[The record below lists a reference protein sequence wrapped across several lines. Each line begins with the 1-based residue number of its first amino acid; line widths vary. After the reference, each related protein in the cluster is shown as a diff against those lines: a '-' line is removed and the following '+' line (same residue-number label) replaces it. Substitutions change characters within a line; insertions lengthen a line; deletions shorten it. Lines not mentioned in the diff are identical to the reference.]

1 PHAVLA
7 LGPFHFEFLFALKR
21 GPGVIR
27 HNGNSAESLHSYGRF
42 PGVNGDC
49 LLDPANSE
57 SGGIVDTLDCSTV
70 NRRMSYGG
78 EKHSIHAHVLAVDRF
93 ADGHIP
99 QVVTWCGFANEFPV
113 GAIFELEFFFPRNW
127 QFGRRAR
134 KFSVT
139 QFFSA
144 GLVNDGARF
153 GDALALRYIPG
164 FSGGAHQHQAGTG
177 ARFPQGIEETL
188 YGVRAV
194 GVLIAI

>member
-1 PHAVLA
+1 MNFQSVRSLSLSSSF
-7 LGPFHFEFLFALKR
+7 LG
-21 GPGVIR
+21 
-27 HNGNSAESLHSYGRF
+27 
-42 PGVNGDC
+42 
-49 LLDPANSE
+49 
-57 SGGIVDTLDCSTV
+57 T
-70 NRRMSYGG
+70 
-78 EKHSIHAHVLAVDRF
+78 
-93 ADGHIP
+93 
-99 QVVTWCGFANEFPV
+99 
-113 GAIFELEFFFPRNW
+113 
-127 QFGRRAR
+127 R

-194 GVLIAI
+194 GVLIAIFFVARSLDHANALPVGVQLVGHDHWQPGAVAAAHF